1 LVLTRSIKSFT
12 TTKATNLTV
21 TKAFPKFFIAQDTFK
36 KADGTEGKQNYK
48 VWSNTVVQ
56 IGQTV
61 NIIGSASAN
70 VNEFNDQATGKP
82 VVYAQP
88 VVVQAQPVGGADQ
101 YWRCAECDA
110 LGRSHGGAESSPEG
124 VGYQ

>member
-1 LVLTRSIKSFT
+1 MPNTI
-12 TTKATNLTV
+12 KATNLTV

-82 VVYAQP
+82 VVYAQLSINAKE
-88 VVVQAQPVGGADQ
+88 VEILGAAPSNWDTF
-101 YWRCAECDA
+101 
-110 LGRSHGGAESSPEG
+110 
-124 VGYQ
+124 